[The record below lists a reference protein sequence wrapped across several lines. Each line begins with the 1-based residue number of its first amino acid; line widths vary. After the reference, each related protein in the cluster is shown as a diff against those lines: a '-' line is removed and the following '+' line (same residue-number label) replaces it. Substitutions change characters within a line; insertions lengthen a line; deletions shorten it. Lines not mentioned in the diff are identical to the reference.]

1 MQEAKIASLQ
11 EEVAK
16 KEQALAARTEEL
28 DSMKRKHASQ
38 EDQLLKTFLMLLDFF
53 GPGFICKKE
62 TFQEDCQSLRVQLA
76 EALAESVSLKNKL
89 STKEMDYTALQHECQ
104 LMMKKAGAE

>member
-16 KEQALAARTEEL
+16 LEQALAARTEEL

-38 EDQLLKTFLMLLDFF
+38 EDQLLNFSYVT
-53 GPGFICKKE
+53 
-62 TFQEDCQSLRVQLA
+62 
-76 EALAESVSLKNKL
+76 
-89 STKEMDYTALQHECQ
+89 
-104 LMMKKAGAE
+104 